1 MKVTVQQ
8 MRKMFK
14 HGNQEAFEK
23 TVDEINKCFKLLK
36 MDNAV
41 AYAHIFAQFR
51 GETDY
56 KNFDETFNYS
66 EERLKAIWRKYREN
80 PKLAALHGRNSE
92 HSANQKAIADTVYD
106 NRKELGNGTGD
117 GYKYRGRGI
126 MQLTGRHNYTLATKL
141 YTETFKENVDHINY
155 PDLLLKNY
163 KHNERA
169 SFMDLLGKKCNV
181 YVNIIEND
189 KPGFAKYRKAF
200 DMIMSKINNGLPKE
214 DKEKRWEYF
223 KENLSEIFHESI
235 K

>member
-1 MKVTVQQ
+1 M
-8 MRKMFK
+8 
-14 HGNQEAFEK
+14 
-23 TVDEINKCFKLLK
+23 
-36 MDNAV
+36 
-41 AYAHIFAQFR
+41 
-51 GETDY
+51 
-56 KNFDETFNYS
+56 
-66 EERLKAIWRKYREN
+66 
-80 PKLAALHGRNSE
+80 AALHGRNSE

-141 YTETFKENVDHINY
+141 YTETFKEKVDYINH

-163 KHNERA
+163 KHNVRA

-223 KENLSEIFHESI
+223 KENLSVIFHEPI